1 MRVEHK
7 ISSAKLQKETK
18 LMKVST
24 LESPHSRDFK
34 KLLLEA
40 IDETLS
46 SLGDSSKRAIYFYLE
61 RNFSIDKQDIPNKIE
76 EFTNA
81 IENIFGNGAKIL
93 EIQIME
99 HLYKNTGS
107 TFEYS
112 PEKSDLFFADY
123 TKAVRIHVG
132 NSPDVHISQASS
144 RAHTDRINCKP
155 EKRKEC
161 LVFTYPA

>member
-18 LMKVST
+18 VMKVST
-24 LESPHSRDFK
+24 LESPQSRDFK

-40 IDETLS
+40 VDETLS
-46 SLGDSSKRAIYFYLE
+46 LLGDSSKRAIYFYLE
-61 RNFSIDKQDIPNKIE
+61 RNFSIEKRDIPTKIE

-93 EIQIME
+93 EIRIME
-99 HLYKNTGS
+99 HLYKSVGS

-123 TKAVRIHVG
+123 TKAVRTHVG
-132 NSPDVHISQASS
+132 NSPDAHTCQASS
-144 RAHTDRINCKP
+144 RAHRDHMKCKS
-155 EKRKEC
+155 EERKEC
-161 LVFTYPA
+161 FVFAHSA